1 METKITKS
9 ARAELVQ
16 ALHVRYDAATR
27 GEKTQ
32 ILNEFAAISGYHRKY
47 AIHVLNGTEE
57 PHEPACSPVRPRLY
71 DEATRQ
77 ALIVLWEAS
86 DRVCGKRLKPLLTVL
101 LPAMERHGHL
111 HLDHAIRPKLLAM
124 SASTIDRLLCDTKRV
139 TQANKPRRN
148 MIGLRRLV
156 PIRTF
161 ADWKDPLPGSM
172 EMDLVAHCGNVVR
185 GSYVHSLVLTDIA
198 SGWTECTPLIARE
211 GTLVVEALER
221 VRATALPFVLRAL
234 DIDNGGE
241 FLNETMVRYCT
252 DHGIELTRSR
262 PYRKNDQAWI
272 EQKNGAVV
280 RKLIGYRRLEGIAT
294 AQSLARLYAASRLFV
309 NFFQPSF
316 KLAEKT
322 RNGAR
327 VHKRYHPPQTPCERL
342 LANENMEPM
351 MKAKLRGVAESLDPL
366 QLLEEIRTMQRHLA
380 AIPEGGP
387 APSKP
392 LQNQDLT
399 SFLAGLSTAW
409 RTGEVRPT
417 HYRKPSPLH
426 HWRTRIDPF
435 ESVWPELCQRLEEY
449 PDQTGIELFEY
460 LQTKYPKCYEPG
472 QLRTLQRRL
481 KIWRMQ
487 AARRLIYGT
496 HQTSHT
502 ETVPGVGSTI
512 KTQ

>member
-9 ARAELVQ
+9 ARAELVR
-16 ALHVRYDAATR
+16 ALHDRYRSATR
-27 GEKTQ
+27 AEKVQ
-32 ILNEFAAISGYHRKY
+32 MLNEFTALSGYHRKY
-47 AIHVLNGTEE
+47 AIRVLNGTEE
-57 PHEPACSPVRPRLY
+57 PREPANLPARPRLY

-111 HLDHAIRPKLLAM
+111 HLDPTIRCKMLAM
-124 SASTIDRLLCDTKRV
+124 SAATIDRLLRDTKSV
-139 TQANKPRRN
+139 TRANKPRRN
-148 MIGLRRLV
+148 MLGLRRLV
-156 PIRTF
+156 PVRTF
-161 ADWKDPLPGSM
+161 TDWKDPLPGSM
-172 EMDLVAHCGNVVR
+172 EMDLVAHCGDVIR

-211 GTLVVEALER
+211 GSLVVEALER
-221 VRATALPFVLRAL
+221 VRTALPFPLRAL

-280 RKLIGYRRLEGIAT
+280 RKLIGYRRLEGIAA
-294 AQSLARLYAASRLFV
+294 AQALARLYSASRLFV

-327 VHKRYHPPQTPCERL
+327 VNKRYLPPQTPCERL
-342 LANENMEPM
+342 LLNEKMEPA

-366 QLLEEIRTMQRHLA
+366 HLLEEVRTMQRHLV
-380 AIPEGGP
+380 AIPESGP
-387 APSKP
+387 PSAMP
-392 LQNQDLT
+392 LQNQNLT
-399 SFLAGLSTAW
+399 SFLASLSTAW
-409 RTGEVRPT
+409 RAGEVRPT
-417 HYRKPSPLH
+417 HYRKPRPPRY
-426 HWRTRIDPF
+426 WRTRIDPF
-435 ESVWPELCQRLEEY
+435 ESVWPELCQRLEAY
-449 PDQTGIELFEY
+449 PDQTGLELFEH
-460 LQTKYPKCYEPG
+460 LQTKYPQRYQPN

-481 KIWRMQ
+481 KTWRTQ

-496 HQTSHT
+496 HQTSH
-502 ETVPGVGSTI
+502 VPGEVPITGL
-512 KTQ
+512 QGQA